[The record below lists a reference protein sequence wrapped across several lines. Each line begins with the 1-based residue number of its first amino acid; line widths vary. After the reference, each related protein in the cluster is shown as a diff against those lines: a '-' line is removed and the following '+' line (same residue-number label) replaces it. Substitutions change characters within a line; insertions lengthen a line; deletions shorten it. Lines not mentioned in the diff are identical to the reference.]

1 MRYNGVQ
8 SPNRRNEP
16 KPPERAGR
24 CPRQNEEKVRPKD
37 ETTRI
42 IPGKIATTSASLSHE
57 CLVEIYGENLGKRY
71 VLSHSPL
78 HIGRGLDSDIPIG
91 SDAVSRRHAEVQR
104 RESGWV
110 VIDLESTNGTW
121 VNERSVTEA
130 LLNAGDHIQ
139 IGDTIFKYLA
149 GNHIEGLYFEEIYRM
164 MIYDGLTGVYN
175 RRYLNDFLEREFS
188 RARRHG
194 RDLSVVFVDLDN
206 FKDINDN
213 FGHLAGDHVLKRVA
227 RAFGDR
233 IRREEIVGRYG
244 GDEFLVVIPESNLKD
259 IVQFAEIIKSRIETQ
274 DIEFDN
280 ERIHV
285 TVSVGIAVLAEGME
299 RYEDLLARAD
309 KRLYDA
315 KRAGKNRVVV

>member
-1 MRYNGVQ
+1 MD
-8 SPNRRNEP
+8 
-16 KPPERAGR
+16 
-24 CPRQNEEKVRPKD
+24 RQTVRPKD

-42 IPGKIATTSASLSHE
+42 IPGKIATTTASLNHE

-71 VLSHSPL
+71 VLTHSPIQ
-78 HIGRGLDSDIPIG
+78 IGRGLDNDVTVG
-91 SDAVSRRHAEVQR
+91 SDAVSRRHAEVQQ

-110 VIDLESTNGTW
+110 IIDLDSTNGTW
-121 VNERSVTEA
+121 VNDRAVTEA
-130 LLNAGDHIQ
+130 LLTAGDHIQ
-139 IGDTIFKYLA
+139 IGDAIFKFLA

-188 RARRHG
+188 RARRHD
-194 RDLSVVFVDLDN
+194 RLLSVVFVDLDN
-206 FKDINDN
+206 FKEINDTY
-213 FGHLAGDHVLKRVA
+213 GHLAGDHVLKRVA

-244 GDEFLVVIPESNLKD
+244 GDEFLVVIPESDIED
-259 IVQFAEIIKSRIETQ
+259 IVRFAERIKARIETQ

-285 TVSVGIAVLAEGME
+285 TVSIGIAVRSESME
-299 RYEDLLARAD
+299 RCEDLLARAD
-309 KRLYDA
+309 KHLYDA
-315 KRAGKNRVVV
+315 KRAGKNRVVT

>member
-1 MRYNGVQ
+1 MIGLH
-8 SPNRRNEP
+8 RRDRRGAPRAPRRRLVPATEGF
-16 KPPERAGR
+16 ER
-24 CPRQNEEKVRPKD
+24 QVRPKD
-37 ETTRI
+37 ETTRV
-42 IPGKIATTSASLSHE
+42 IPGKIETAAGLSNHE

-71 VLSHSPL
+71 VLSHSPFQ
-78 HIGRGLDSDIPIG
+78 IGRGLDSDVPVG
-91 SDAVSRRHAEVQR
+91 SDAVSRRHAELQQ

-121 VNERSVTEA
+121 VNDRAVTEA

-139 IGDTIFKYLA
+139 IGDAIFKYLA

-175 RRYLNDFLEREFS
+175 RRYLSDFLEREFS

-194 RDLSVVFVDLDN
+194 RVLSVVFVDLDN
-206 FKDINDN
+206 FKEINDT

-244 GDEFLVVIPESNLKD
+244 GDEFLVVIPESSLED
-259 IVQFAEIIKSRIETQ
+259 VVQFAEIIKTRIETQ

-285 TVSVGIAVLAEGME
+285 TVSIGIANLVEGME
-299 RYEDLLARAD
+299 HYEDLLAQAD
-309 KRLYDA
+309 KHLYDA
-315 KRAGKNRVVV
+315 KKAGKNRVVG